1 VKRDLPSWARRK
13 LEVPPTDL
21 VGWADWVTK
30 ITHDHA
36 RETRRRGGLDPLLF
50 VHNAAGLVGIM
61 FGLGPY
67 LDDEE
72 GKEKLGTELIP
83 EFVRSWEATRFAWV
97 TEAWGA
103 KGSPEYEA
111 WRKEQIAAGNLSLE
125 GGPGVVEVAF
135 AVLGEWT
142 GSICTR
148 QAPLTRGRD
157 RKGYFYE
164 VGEFVNP
171 YEHLGRDVATWPN
184 GYNGRLIDDAMRVM
198 MGHPTGME
206 VRKAIVVMSSPG
218 AETRELMDKAF
229 RLVAEREGLDADVVR
244 GIMGDVEG
252 VATPEELERLLLL
265 TAKELVQ
272 DEAFRV
278 VMEREFEEH
287 AGPIGPIRG
296 GGQSG
301 FSL

>member
-72 GKEKLGTELIP
+72 GKEKLG
-83 EFVRSWEATRFAWV
+83 
-97 TEAWGA
+97 
-103 KGSPEYEA
+103 
-111 WRKEQIAAGNLSLE
+111 
-125 GGPGVVEVAF
+125 
-135 AVLGEWT
+135 
-142 GSICTR
+142 
-148 QAPLTRGRD
+148 
-157 RKGYFYE
+157 
-164 VGEFVNP
+164 
-171 YEHLGRDVATWPN
+171 
-184 GYNGRLIDDAMRVM
+184 RLLDDAMRVM